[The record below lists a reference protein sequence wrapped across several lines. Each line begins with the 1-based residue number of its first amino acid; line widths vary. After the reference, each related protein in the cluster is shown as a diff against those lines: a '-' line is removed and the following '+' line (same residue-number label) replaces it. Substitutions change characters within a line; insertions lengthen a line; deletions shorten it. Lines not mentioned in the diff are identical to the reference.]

1 MNVFPSLDVVG
12 KLRWASYSRCDASMR
27 IIIFGAG
34 VQGTLYG
41 VLLARA
47 GHDVTFIARGKR
59 AADLRDRGAATEEV
73 LSGRTDNLRLPVA
86 EELAPDSYADLCFV
100 SVRREQI
107 ADVLE
112 DLAAASAIGR
122 IVFMVNHANGS
133 EELFNVL
140 GRKRVVLA
148 FPGAAGCIEA
158 AVDRYVEVREQ
169 PTMVDANARD
179 VILLFRGAGI
189 RVAPV
194 RDMDAWLRRHAV
206 FVTAAAGAIY
216 EAGGDIKR
224 LASDREAVGRFIV
237 AIREGWSALDRRSV
251 KPAPLALRAI
261 FCWVPLPYAIA
272 YWRRLFGSVKGEFY
286 FARHVRH
293 APAEMAALAADV
305 RELLDD
311 IPAPCLDRLY
321 AAITRAAA
329 NPQAMNPVH

>member
-1 MNVFPSLDVVG
+1 
-12 KLRWASYSRCDASMR
+12 MR

-47 GHDVTFIARGKR
+47 GHEVTLIARGKR
-59 AADLRDRGAATEEV
+59 AEELRERGATIAEV
-73 LSGRTDNLRLPVA
+73 LSGRTDSLRLPVA
-86 EELAPDSYADLCFV
+86 ELLAPDDHADLCLV

-107 ADVLE
+107 AGVLK
-112 DLAAASAIGR
+112 DLRAASAIDR

-133 EELFNVL
+133 EDLFNTL

-158 AVDRYVEVREQ
+158 GVDRYVEIREQ
-169 PTMVDANARD
+169 LTAVEANALD

-194 RDMDAWLRRHAV
+194 GDLDAWLRRHAV
-206 FVTAAAGAIY
+206 FVTAVAGAIY
-216 EAGGDIKR
+216 EASGDIQR

-237 AIREGWSALDRRSV
+237 AVREGWSALDRRGV
-251 KPAPLALRAI
+251 RPATLALRTI
-261 FCWVPLPYAIA
+261 FCWVPLPFAIS
-272 YWRRLFGSVKGEFY
+272 YWRRLFGSVSGEFY
-286 FARHVRH
+286 FARHVRR
-293 APAEMAALAADV
+293 APAEMSALAADV

-311 IPAPCLDRLY
+311 VPAPCLDRLY
-321 AAITRAAA
+321 AAITHAAA
-329 NPQAMNPVH
+329 NPQAINPAH